1 MAVGFWATYQI
12 PQKVFNE
19 DGSVTI
25 AKEHFGGSGQPL
37 SELGFDT
44 TVSIY
49 AGILALAANLLV
61 AAVATVALR
70 AVKAPEGVDRTQPDE
85 FFADRGDPRVRDL
98 EEVVH

>member
-12 PQKVFNE
+12 PQKLFNA

-25 AKEHFGGSGQPL
+25 VKEHFGGSGLPL

-49 AGILALAANLLV
+49 AGLVALAANLVV
-61 AAVATVALR
+61 AAVATLLLR
-70 AVKAPEGVDRTQPDE
+70 AGNAPEGVDRTQPDE
-85 FFADRGDPRVRDL
+85 FFADAGDPRVRDL